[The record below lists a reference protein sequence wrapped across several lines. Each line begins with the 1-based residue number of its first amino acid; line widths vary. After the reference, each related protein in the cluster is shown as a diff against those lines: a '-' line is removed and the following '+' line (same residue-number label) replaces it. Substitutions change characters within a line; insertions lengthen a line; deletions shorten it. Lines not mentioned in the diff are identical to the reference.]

1 MAPAFREKNM
11 SKNTVMIVDD
21 AEADRIHLE
30 QIVQGHG
37 FSVVSARTGK
47 EAIEKVRDH
56 RPDLIF
62 LDILMPDMDGF
73 ETCRTLNDDKGLSGI
88 PVVMVTSKA
97 NKADRIWAM
106 EQGASGY
113 VTKPYSTAD
122 IDGML
127 VRFCRA

>member
-1 MAPAFREKNM
+1 M
-11 SKNTVMIVDD
+11 SNQTVMIVDD

-30 QIVQGHG
+30 QIVRDHG
-37 FSVVSARTGK
+37 FSVVSARSGR
-47 EAIEKVRDH
+47 EAIEKVRDR

-73 ETCRTLNDDKGLSGI
+73 ETCRTLNDDAGLSGI
-88 PVVMVTSKA
+88 PVVMVSSKS
-97 NKADRIWAM
+97 NKADRVWAM

-113 VTKPYSTAD
+113 VTKPYTQAD

-127 VRFCRA
+127 GRFCRA

>member
-1 MAPAFREKNM
+1 M
-11 SKNTVMIVDD
+11 SNQTVMIVDD

-30 QIVQGHG
+30 QIVRDNG
-37 FSVVSARTGK
+37 FSVVSAKSGR
-47 EAIEKVRDH
+47 EAIEKVRDR

-88 PVVMVTSKA
+88 PVVMVSSKS
-97 NKADRIWAM
+97 NKADRVWAM

-113 VTKPYSTAD
+113 VTKPYTQAD

-127 VRFCRA
+127 GRFCRA

>member
-1 MAPAFREKNM
+1 M
-11 SKNTVMIVDD
+11 SNQTVMIVDD

-30 QIVQGHG
+30 QIVRDHG
-37 FSVVSARTGK
+37 FSVVSARSGR
-47 EAIEKVRDH
+47 EAIEKVRDR

-73 ETCRTLNDDKGLSGI
+73 ETCRTLNDDEGLSGI
-88 PVVMVTSKA
+88 PVVMVSSKS
-97 NKADRIWAM
+97 NKADRVWAM

-113 VTKPYSTAD
+113 VTKPYTQAD

-127 VRFCRA
+127 GRFCRA